1 VDRPPVPRVC
11 SSVVS
16 SAIFIP
22 PVTELVQHLHEGMTP
37 LRQRVFHLGRDLR
50 IDSPDDQ
57 VIRLKLLQI
66 LAECLVRDLFVRQA
80 FLTQYPEIS

>member
-1 VDRPPVPRVC
+1 
-11 SSVVS
+11 
-16 SAIFIP
+16 
-22 PVTELVQHLHEGMTP
+22 MTP